1 MAASHL
7 KELVDG
13 RATVRPLTVEQ
24 YHRMIETGILTSGEP
39 YELLDGYLVLK
50 DRSKAG
56 EDPMTVG
63 SDQSAGVELLG
74 ELASELKRVG
84 SRVRLQQPITIGP
97 DSEPEPD
104 AAIVGGT
111 IRDYKDRHPGPT
123 DVSCVFEVADSSLS
137 RDRATK
143 QRQYADAGIG
153 QYVIVNLIEDVI
165 EVYTSPAM
173 GRGRYD
179 QVEIVRRGGTLR
191 IAASGGHFIEV
202 TADQILP

>member
-7 KELVDG
+7 RELVDG

-24 YHRMIETGILTSGEP
+24 YHRMIETGILPSGEP

-63 SDQSAGVELLG
+63 PDHSAGVELLG
-74 ELASELKRVG
+74 ELGLELKRVG
-84 SRVRLQQPITIGP
+84 SRIRLQQPITIAP

-104 AAIVGGT
+104 AAVVGGT
-111 IRDYKDRHPGPT
+111 IRDYKDRHPGPA

-137 RDRATK
+137 RDRSTK
-143 QRQYADAGIG
+143 QRQYADAGIR
-153 QYVIVNLIEDVI
+153 QYVIVNLIEEVV
-165 EVYTSPAM
+165 EVYTSPSI

-179 QVEIVRRGGTLR
+179 DVEIVRRSGTLR
-191 IAASGGHFIEV
+191 IPASDGHFIEV
-202 TADQILP
+202 NADQILP

>member
-1 MAASHL
+1 MATSHL
-7 KELVDG
+7 RELVDA
-13 RATVRPLTVEQ
+13 RATVRPLTIEQ

-56 EDPMTVG
+56 DDPMTVG
-63 SDQSAGVELLG
+63 PDHAAGVELLG
-74 ELASELKRVG
+74 ELMSELKRVG
-84 SRVRLQQPITIGP
+84 SRIRLQQPITIAP

-104 AAIVGGT
+104 AAVVGGT
-111 IRDYKDRHPGPT
+111 IRDYKDRHPRPA
-123 DVSCVFEVADSSLS
+123 DVACVFEVADSSLS
-137 RDRATK
+137 RDRTTK

-165 EVYTSPAM
+165 EVYTSPSI

-179 QVEIVRRGGTLR
+179 DVEVVRRGGAIR
-191 IAASGGHFIEV
+191 IPAGGANFIEV